1 MTMSEGKQVK
11 DKGVYVSL
19 RVKLLVVFTL
29 LYVIVLAGSD
39 LWAYSFASNRAVGQ
53 IREDLE
59 TTLLAAA
66 QGVDADALAAV
77 YADNSTDSSCAIPA
91 SEDDSTG
98 YYPDDERY
106 WDHVRWLQTV
116 NDIEPRAFLY
126 TYVRGTRPNEMIF
139 IGSNGAVWEPEPA
152 GAKFCERFIAD
163 DANPPYQ
170 GLQDTTLDMQGYT
183 DDFGRWVSGYTPIT
197 NDSGE
202 VVAALG
208 VDFKADY
215 IDEVRQGII
224 NKMATA
230 FAISAVV
237 LVGLVFII
245 SNIVTGPVRALT
257 GAATRIGEGDYDQD
271 FEAIAN
277 TNLPDE
283 ITTLTN
289 VFEIMADKVRAREQT
304 LRERVRKLEIM
315 IDEQKRDE
323 QVSEIVDSDF
333 FQDLQ
338 ARAKEMRERSRR
350 RQSDPKTDTSK
361 SDE

>member
-1 MTMSEGKQVK
+1 MSEGEKAK
-11 DKGVYVSL
+11 DKGMYVSL
-19 RVKLLVVFTL
+19 RVKLLIVFTL

-39 LWAYSFASNRAVGQ
+39 VWAYSFASNRAVGQ

-66 QGVDADALAAV
+66 QGVDADALAAL
-77 YADNSTDSSCAIPA
+77 YAEDSTAEPCAIPTNNG
-91 SEDDSTG
+91 DPTG
-98 YYPDDERY
+98 YYPDDQRF
-106 WDHVRWLQTV
+106 WDHARWLQTV

-126 TYVRGTRPNEMIF
+126 TYVKGSRPNEMIF
-139 IGSNGAVWEPEPA
+139 IGSNGAVWEPDPA
-152 GAKFCERFIAD
+152 GAKFCERYVAD
-163 DANPPYQ
+163 DPEPPYR
-170 GLQDTTLDMQGYT
+170 GLQETTLDMEGYT

-197 NDSGE
+197 NDEGE
-202 VVAALG
+202 VIAGLG
-208 VDFKADY
+208 VDFRADY
-215 IDEVRQGII
+215 IEDVRQGII

-230 FAISAVV
+230 FAISSVV
-237 LVGLVFII
+237 LIGLVFIV

-271 FEAIAN
+271 FETIAN
-277 TNLPDE
+277 TSLPDE

-289 VFEIMADKVRAREQT
+289 VFGIMADKVRAREQN

-338 ARAKEMRERSRR
+338 ARAKEMRERSRKR
-350 RQSDPKTDTSK
+350 HSGQK
-361 SDE
+361 SEADEADE

>member
-1 MTMSEGKQVK
+1 MTMRDGEQVK
-11 DKGVYVSL
+11 GKGLYISL
-19 RVKLLVVFTL
+19 RVKLLIVFTL

-39 LWAYSFASNRAVGQ
+39 VWAYSFASNRAVSQ
-53 IREDLE
+53 IRDDLQ
-59 TTLLAAA
+59 TTLEAAA

-77 YADNSTDSSCAIPA
+77 YADNSTAEPCAIPT
-91 SEDDSTG
+91 SEDASTG
-98 YYPDDERY
+98 YYPDDQRY
-106 WDHVRWLQTV
+106 WDHVGWLQTV

-139 IGSNGAVWEPEPA
+139 IGSNGAVWEEPA
-152 GAKFCERFIAD
+152 GAKFCERYIAD
-163 DANPPYQ
+163 DPNPPYQ
-170 GLQDTTLDMQGYT
+170 GLKETIIDMEGYT
-183 DDFGRWVSGYTPIT
+183 DDFGRWVSGYTPIK

-202 VVAALG
+202 VVAGLG

-230 FAISAVV
+230 FAISAVI
-237 LVGLVFII
+237 LVGLVFIF
-245 SNIVTGPVRALT
+245 SNVVTGPVRALT
-257 GAATRIGEGDYDQD
+257 GAATRIGEGDYNQD
-271 FEAIAN
+271 FKTIGN

-289 VFEIMADKVRAREQT
+289 VFEIMADKVRTREQN

-315 IDEQKRDE
+315 IDEQKRDK
-323 QVSEIVDSDF
+323 QVSEIVESDF

-350 RQSDPKTDTSK
+350 RQRDQKVDAEK
-361 SDE
+361 SEE